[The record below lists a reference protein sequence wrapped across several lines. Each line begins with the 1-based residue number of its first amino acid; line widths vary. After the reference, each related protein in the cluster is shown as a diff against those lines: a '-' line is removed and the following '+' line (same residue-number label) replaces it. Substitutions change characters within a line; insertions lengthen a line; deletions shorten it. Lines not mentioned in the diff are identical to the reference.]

1 MNPVTAFVTGLGVTM
16 GLVLLVL
23 VYLRN
28 PLQAI
33 LTDLCGTVERAR
45 FWTAFS
51 NITLFLVPF
60 VLALNHQ
67 PTSNGVQSSVF
78 AISGQIEI
86 AIEGLIVST
95 VILGVV
101 LSRHISRSLLSKTLK
116 GIDAQQGS
124 SHTDPTTI

>member
-1 MNPVTAFVTGLGVTM
+1 MNPVTAYVTGLAVTVGVLF
-16 GLVLLVL
+16 LVLW
-23 VYLRN
+23 YLRN

-67 PTSNGVQSSVF
+67 PTSIGVQSSVF

-86 AIEGLIVST
+86 AIEGLIAST

-101 LSRHISRSLLSKTLK
+101 LSRHISRTQLSKTLK
-116 GIDAQQGS
+116 GNDAEQGGS
-124 SHTDPTTI
+124 PTDPTTI